1 MFRRFCIGKI
11 PVISHQ
17 TVSKTEAEGLDAAE
31 QPAEL
36 CASCTWEITGVL
48 PRGSPYGSYLL
59 HLACQW
65 CHADLWHWRS

>member
-36 CASCTWEITGVL
+36 CASCTWEITGAMLTYGTGGADWGQAEL
-48 PRGSPYGSYLL
+48 PTAPV
-59 HLACQW
+59 
-65 CHADLWHWRS
+65 